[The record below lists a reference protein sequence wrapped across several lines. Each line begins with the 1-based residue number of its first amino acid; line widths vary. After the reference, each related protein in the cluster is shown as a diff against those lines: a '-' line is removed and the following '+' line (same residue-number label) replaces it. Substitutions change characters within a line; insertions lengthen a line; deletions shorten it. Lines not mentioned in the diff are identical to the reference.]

1 MTESVFLSVAE
12 HLIYINMM
20 NDNNSRADAWAYF
33 TLVSVLSFIHMTNG
47 SWKGH
52 VAD

>member
-1 MTESVFLSVAE
+1 
-12 HLIYINMM
+12 MM
-20 NDNNSRADAWAYF
+20 NDDNSGADARAYF
-33 TLVSVLSFIHMTNG
+33 TLVSVWSFSHMTNG